1 MSDQNDDDLDIEGL
15 LDLATSDV
23 VAPMEHK
30 EAVAVSTGGTLI
42 PLHAATSSGVTIK
55 RGPGR
60 PKKVAPKPTVDDL
73 TYHAET
79 AKHRQVF
86 IDTDP
91 LVQTAVNRVEAIDTL
106 QHVKEHVAREAAS
119 LQFTKQEEEKYGRD
133 TSQISSRRIT
143 ALREIASIELEIK
156 KLGVT
161 MIDLKGERFQ
171 KIFKFFL
178 ETVRESA
185 LATLPSEQVDLL
197 FNLLGTKLEGW
208 EEKAQAL

>member
-1 MSDQNDDDLDIEGL
+1 MSDQTDDLDVESL
-15 LDLATSDV
+15 LDQATSDV
-23 VAPMEHK
+23 VAPMEPK

-42 PLHAATSSGVTIK
+42 PLHAATSSGVVVK

-60 PKKVAPKPTVDDL
+60 PKKVTPKPTVDDL

-79 AKHRQVF
+79 AKQRQVF

-91 LVQTAVNRVEAIDTL
+91 LVKTAMSRAESIDTL
-106 QHVKEHVAREAAS
+106 QQVKEQLAREAAS
-119 LQFTKQEEEKYGRD
+119 LQFAKTEEDKYGRD
-133 TSQISSRRIT
+133 TSQMSSRRIA
-143 ALREIASIELEIK
+143 ALREIASVELEIK

-185 LATLPSEQVDLL
+185 LATLSSEQIDLL
-197 FNLLGTKLEGW
+197 FNRLGTKLEGW
-208 EEKAQAL
+208 EEKAQSL